1 MVKCGAELLSAVL
14 IAVYDAT
21 NGSLSAHVPLEAVL
35 RRFPGHLRGDVRR
48 CIRELVKRGLV
59 TLHPTRGSTTYQ
71 LTQWGLECST
81 KLIKGEISSVE
92 EC

>member
-1 MVKCGAELLSAVL
+1 MVKCGAEVLSAVL

-48 CIRELVKRGLV
+48 CLRELVKRGLV
-59 TLHPTRGSTTYQ
+59 TLHPARG
-71 LTQWGLECST
+71 LP
-81 KLIKGEISSVE
+81 LIN
-92 EC
+92 

>member
-1 MVKCGAELLSAVL
+1 MVKCGAEVLSAIL